1 MATEE
6 PLEPLEKKD
15 DTDKNPAKRKE
26 SSHGGISDRTANLII
41 GVVTVMWAVNILAG
55 MARFNGYQ
63 PSESINGIFM
73 AIVGGAFVVRARKTP
88 GDGE

>member
-6 PLEPLEKKD
+6 PLEPLKKDNTDKPEKK
-15 DTDKNPAKRKE
+15 T
-26 SSHGGISDRTANLII
+26 SQGSISDRTANLII